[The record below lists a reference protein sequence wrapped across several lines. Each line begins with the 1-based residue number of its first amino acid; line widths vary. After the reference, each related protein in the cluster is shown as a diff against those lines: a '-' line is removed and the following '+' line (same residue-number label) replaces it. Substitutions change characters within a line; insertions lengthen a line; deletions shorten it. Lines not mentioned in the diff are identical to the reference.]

1 VHRGTR
7 CSGQP
12 RRLGGVTGR
21 GPFPRWAVGCRQ
33 CSVRH
38 LVRALR
44 DPTLNAFEGF
54 PLLRQA
60 LVPSSF
66 RRQVNRMAQKSLPP
80 HCSGRCHGFSPASRG
95 APFPDTRLLSERP
108 LVTGI
113 LADL

>member
-66 RRQVNRMAQKSLPP
+66 RRQVNRMAQKSPCALLGTVSRIQPRVP
-80 HCSGRCHGFSPASRG
+80 RRTLSRHPA
-95 APFPDTRLLSERP
+95 PQ
-108 LVTGI
+108 
-113 LADL
+113 